1 MIDMKQITAPLPE
14 KHIFVCINVREEG
27 RDCCSAVGGVE
38 VFRKIKEYVMSRGL
52 ASRIWITR
60 TGCLGFCNNVG
71 ATVVIYPDQLWFKE
85 VKKDEVQKIK
95 DFILDAV
102 K

>member
-1 MIDMKQITAPLPE
+1 MKQITAPLPE

-52 ASRIWITR
+52 ASRIWVTK
-60 TGCLGFCNNVG
+60 TGCQGFCNPVG
-71 ATVVIYPDQLWFKE
+71 TTITIYPE
-85 VKKDEVQKIK
+85 QKIFTQVKVEEVEKVLEEDLK
-95 DFILDAV
+95 D
-102 K
+102 